1 MSDIINARS
10 HAIAQGPLTPMAQLL
25 TDTQIGV
32 LVRGLRGEIDATAVQ
47 RNRRAKAGL
56 PCVGHARAIAA
67 TEATLAELGEG

>member
-10 HAIAQGPLTPMAQLL
+10 RTIAPGPLTPMADLL

-32 LVRGLRGEIDATAVQ
+32 LARRLRGEIDATAVE

-56 PCVGHARAIAA
+56 PCASHARAIAA
-67 TEATLAELGEG
+67 TRATLAELGER